1 MGSRGASRH
10 KLGCACR
17 ACNKRRGSSGK
28 TVNGTHDDVDMDDV
42 TATSSESEYDD
53 DESNGDS
60 DEAYADTPNWG
71 KGEEDDTWVPAV
83 EG

>member
-1 MGSRGASRH
+1 
-10 KLGCACR
+10 
-17 ACNKRRGSSGK
+17 
-28 TVNGTHDDVDMDDV
+28 MDDV
-42 TATSSESEYDD
+42 TATSSEPEYDD
-53 DESNGDS
+53 DGDDDERNGDS

>member
-1 MGSRGASRH
+1 
-10 KLGCACR
+10 
-17 ACNKRRGSSGK
+17 
-28 TVNGTHDDVDMDDV
+28 MDDV
-42 TATSSESEYDD
+42 TATSSEPEYDD
-53 DESNGDS
+53 DGDDDDERNGDS

>member
-1 MGSRGASRH
+1 
-10 KLGCACR
+10 
-17 ACNKRRGSSGK
+17 
-28 TVNGTHDDVDMDDV
+28 MDDV